1 MVGKTK
7 WEFSQ
12 AIKYTMTSDNLQKV
26 THIVFDT
33 YRYCVRLYK
42 LRERKMFLPLDLLK
56 LPRGK
61 KRRAQ
66 ITTERKKSQKE
77 ISECLRLWFNF
88 IMLNVFLA
96 SIYIATTWWSYC
108 TLHFPTRVIFSV
120 TPRCL
125 MNTAVLL
132 IRKSVLWCLYT
143 LLFWL
148 STHTPLPCVRDKN
161 GEDLINSFA
170 SPWLYRCM

>member
-42 LRERKMFLPLDLLK
+42 LRERNVSTIGFIEIASGQKK
-56 LPRGK
+56 AGTNNNRKK
-61 KRRAQ
+61 KR
-66 ITTERKKSQKE
+66 SQKE
-77 ISECLRLWFNF
+77 ISECLHLWFNF

-96 SIYIATTWWSYC
+96 SIYIATSWWSYC

-125 MNTAVLL
+125 MNTVVLL

-148 STHTPLPCVRDKN
+148 STHFLVCER
-161 GEDLINSFA
+161 
-170 SPWLYRCM
+170 